1 MTAAN
6 QCSPDAYRPRCVPSR
21 LSALADAT
29 RLAIFERLAT
39 NGPLSVGDLARAFPV
54 SRPAISQH
62 LRVLK
67 DAGLVV
73 NWAVGTRRFYALDP
87 NGVAALSAFFDRCRV
102 LANAANPDHDVE
114 GTFS

>member
-1 MTAAN
+1 MTALRHYPA
-6 QCSPDAYRPRCVPSR
+6 DVYTSR
-21 LSALADAT
+21 RAQSGLSALADPT
-29 RLAIFERLAT
+29 RLAVFERLA

-67 DAGLVV
+67 DAGLLIDR
-73 NWAVGTRRFYALDP
+73 AVGTRRVYALDP
-87 NGVAALSAFFDRCRV
+87 SGVAALRAFFDRCCA
-102 LANAANPDHDVE
+102 LANCAAAGYDAE

>member
-1 MTAAN
+1 MIAIKHF
-6 QCSPDAYRPRCVPSR
+6 PLDAERPKRVPSR
-21 LSALADAT
+21 LSALGDAT
-29 RLAIFERLAT
+29 RLAIFERLA

-67 DAGLVV
+67 DAGLLIDR
-73 NWAVGTRRFYALDP
+73 AVGTRRVYALDP
-87 NGVAALSAFFDRCRV
+87 HGVAALRAFFDRCCA
-102 LANAANPDHDVE
+102 LANASAAGHDAE